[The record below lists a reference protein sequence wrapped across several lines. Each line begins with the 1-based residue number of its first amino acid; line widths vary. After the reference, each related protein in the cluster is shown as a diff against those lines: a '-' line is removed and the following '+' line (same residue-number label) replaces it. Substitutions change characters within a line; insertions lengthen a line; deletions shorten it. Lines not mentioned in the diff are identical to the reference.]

1 MLLMSLFN
9 AYMPKPRLLSVVIA
23 FALHGAALPA
33 LAAETIQ
40 FNTDVLD
47 LEDKSNIDLNQ
58 FARAGHIMPGT
69 YSLTLKVNDE
79 TLPEIQVPF
88 YVPENDPEGS
98 VACLSPEYINQLAL
112 TSSSLKDLTWW
123 HDGQC
128 LNPESLPGMKIRGD
142 LATSSLY
149 VSIPQAYMEYTAPNW
164 DPPSRWDDG
173 IPAILADYNINANA
187 NNSYRKGGNNSYQ
200 VNGNGVVGINA
211 GAWRL
216 RADWQGRLSH
226 QNGKNAGTDKD
237 FQWNRFYA
245 YRAVPTLQAKL
256 TLGEDYLESNMFD
269 SFRFTGASLRS
280 DNNMIPPSLRGYAPE
295 VTGIAKTN
303 ATVTVSQQG
312 RVLYETQVAPGPF
325 RIQDLSDAING
336 KLDVTIK
343 EEDGSVQEFQVDT
356 ANLPYLTRPGQIQYK
371 LALGQPT
378 NYDRHSQGNSFLTG
392 EFSWGVNNGWSLFG
406 GSLNSQNYNALSAG
420 IGRDLLAFG
429 AVSFDVT
436 QSFARLPGESTISGG
451 SYRVNYSKRFE
462 QYDSQVQFAGYR
474 FSERDFMSMSDYL
487 NAKETGVRYGGSKEL
502 YTISVNKNFRDAGV
516 SLYANYNH
524 QTYWDRPSNDYY
536 SVMLSKYMDIG
547 SIKNISINLS
557 ANRSVYNGVNDDS
570 AYLSLSFPWGNAGSV
585 GYSLNTSRNDTTNR
599 ATYYDRI
606 DDRTT
611 YQVSAGSSRYGAST
625 SAFVNHQADI
635 ARVSA
640 NASYQH
646 GQYSAYGLS
655 ASGGFTMTAEG
666 GGFHRVNSMGGT
678 RMVVDTDGVAGVPI
692 KGFGA
697 PVESNMFGK
706 AVVGDV
712 NSYYR
717 SKAQIDLNK
726 LPDNVDAQQSVVQAT
741 MTEGAV
747 GFRRFEVVAGQKAMT
762 VLSLTDGSHP
772 PFGAQ
777 IKNAKDQNTGIVGDA
792 GSAYIS
798 GISPGDAM
806 TVTWGDDKS
815 CQVIFPAQLGSLEQ
829 ALLLPCTPIVGA
841 STKPQDITQR

>member
-1 MLLMSLFN
+1 MSLF
-9 AYMPKPRLLSVVIA
+9 YESTPRPRLLSFVIA
-23 FALHGAALPA
+23 VALHGIPLTA
-33 LAAETIQ
+33 LATNVIE

-58 FARAGHIMPGT
+58 FSRAGYIMPGN

-79 TLPEIQVPF
+79 TLPEITVPF
-88 YVPENDPEGS
+88 YVPENDPNGS
-98 VACLSPEYINQLAL
+98 VACLSPEYIDQLAL
-112 TSSSLKDLTWW
+112 TSSSLKELTWW

-128 LNPESLPGMKIRGD
+128 LNPESLPGMQIRGD
-142 LATSSLY
+142 LASSSLY

-173 IPAILADYNINANA
+173 ILAILADYNINANA
-187 NNSYRKGGNNSYQ
+187 NNSYRKGGNDSYQ
-200 VNGNGVVGINA
+200 VNGNGVVGFNA

-216 RADWQGRLSH
+216 RADWQGRLNH
-226 QNGKNAGTDKD
+226 QNGRFAGTDKD

-245 YRAVPTLQAKL
+245 YRAVAALQAKL
-256 TLGEDYLESNMFD
+256 TLGEDYLESNIFD
-269 SFRFTGASLRS
+269 SFRFIGASLRS
-280 DNNMIPPSLRGYAPE
+280 DSNMIPPSLRGYAPE

-325 RIQDLSDAING
+325 RIQDLSDAIIG
-336 KLDVTIK
+336 KLDVTVK
-343 EEDGSVQEFQVDT
+343 EEDGSAQEFQVDT

-378 NYDRHSQGNSFLTG
+378 NYERHSQGETFLTG
-392 EFSWGVNNGWSLFG
+392 EASWGVNNGWSLFG
-406 GSLNSQNYNALSAG
+406 GSLNSQDYNAFSLG

-429 AVSFDVT
+429 ALSADIT
-436 QSFARLPGESTISGG
+436 QSFARLPGESTLSGA

-462 QYDSQVQFAGYR
+462 QYDSQIQFAGYR

-487 NAKETGVRYGGSKEL
+487 NAKETGMRYGSSKEL
-502 YTISVNKNFRDAGV
+502 YTISLNKNFSDAGLSMYV
-516 SLYANYNH
+516 NYNH

-547 SIKNISINLS
+547 AFKNISVNLS
-557 ANRSVYNGVNDDS
+557 VNRSVYNGVNDDS
-570 AYLSLSFPWGNAGSV
+570 AYLSLSLPWGESGNI
-585 GYSLNTSRNDTTNR
+585 GYSMNTSRNDTTNR

-606 DDRTT
+606 DDRSS

-625 SAFVNHQADI
+625 SAFISHQADI
-635 ARVSA
+635 ARLSA

-646 GQYSAYGLS
+646 GQYSAFGGS

-666 GGFHRVNSMGGT
+666 GGFHRVNQMGGT
-678 RMVVDTDGVAGVPI
+678 RMIVDTDGVANVPV

-706 AVVGDV
+706 AIVGDV

-726 LPDNVDAQQSVVQAT
+726 LPDNVDAQKSVVQAT

-747 GFRRFEVVAGQKAMT
+747 GYRRFEVVSGQKAMT
-762 VLSLTDGSHP
+762 ILSLTDGSHP

-777 IKNAKDQNTGIVGDA
+777 VRNAKDQNTGIVGDA

-798 GISPGDAM
+798 GIISGEMM
-806 TVTWGDDKS
+806 TVTWGEDKA
-815 CQVIFPAQLGSLEQ
+815 CNVTFPTQLGTLEHT
-829 ALLLPCTPIVGA
+829 LLLPCTPV
-841 STKPQDITQR
+841 SVSRSSFQEITQR